1 MNHAM
6 PPPSF
11 LPLVRFAG
19 AVVVGLALALAT
31 APATAA
37 EPLRVVATV
46 PDLGDIAR
54 EVAGGD
60 LALTVITKGPEDG
73 HFSQPKPSFIK
84 ALSAADAFLLVGMEF
99 EVGYAPVLLRS
110 ARNARVQPGAPGY
123 IDASVAIEPI
133 EIPTTAVDRSM
144 GDVHAQGNPHYLVD
158 PVNGLRVAALLRDRF
173 AAIRPDQ
180 AEAFRR
186 GYDDFARRLGTAL
199 FGATLAAK
207 YDAVKLGRLGELG
220 KLEAFLAA
228 QGDLDALGGWLARL
242 RPLAGTKLVEDHRM
256 WPYFAR
262 RFGLVVFADMEP
274 VPGVPPTTRH
284 LQDLVERMR
293 AADVGLVVT
302 APYYDPRHARFLAEA
317 TGAVVVRLAH
327 QSGSMANTG
336 TYLDMV
342 DHNVAALAAT
352 VDGGR

>member
-6 PPPSF
+6 QKPAF
-11 LPLVRFAG
+11 LPLLRLAA
-19 AVVVGLALALAT
+19 AVVVGFVF
-31 APATAA
+31 APAPGAA
-37 EPLRVVATV
+37 APLRVVATV

-54 EVAGGD
+54 EVAGDD
-60 LALTVITKGPEDG
+60 LSLTVITKGPEDG

-84 ALSAADAFLLVGMEF
+84 ALSTADAFLLVGMEY

-110 ARNARVQPGAPGY
+110 SRNPRVQPGAPGY

-173 AAIRPDQ
+173 TAIRPDR
-180 AEAFRR
+180 ADAFRA
-186 GYDDFARRLGTAL
+186 GYDDFARRLGIAL
-199 FGATLAAK
+199 FGEILAAK
-207 YDAVKLGRLGELG
+207 YDVAKLGRLGELG
-220 KLEAFLAA
+220 KLESFLAA
-228 QGDLDALGGWLARL
+228 QGDLDALGGWQARL
-242 RPLAGTKLVEDHRM
+242 RPLAGTKFVEDHRM

-293 AADVGLVVT
+293 AAGVGLVVT
-302 APYYDPRHARFLAEA
+302 APYYDPRHARFLADA

-327 QSGSMANTG
+327 QSGSVANAG
-336 TYLDMV
+336 TYLEMV
-342 DHNVAALAAT
+342 EHNVAALAAT
-352 VDGGR
+352 VGTGQ